1 MYEKF
6 FHLNKRPFSIAP
18 DPGFLYMSERHRDAL
33 AHLKYGLESD
43 GGFVLVTGEVG
54 TGKTTLLRNLIGQVP
69 GDIDVAFILNPRLT
83 VRELLQTICDELAI
97 EYPAEDQHSVKPYID
112 RLNKHLLRT
121 HRLGRSTVVVID
133 EAQNLSPAVL
143 EQLRLLTNL
152 ETNERKLMRIILVGQ
167 PELKTM
173 LARQELRQLSQ
184 RITARYHL
192 EPLKLEDT
200 RAYLAHRL
208 TVSGGNPN
216 LFSRWASWNIHRHA
230 GGIPRLIN
238 IIADRAMLGAY
249 ADGKPRIDFLTS
261 QKAASET
268 TNRPRNLWGWLAL
281 VGAVLIAIGGT
292 WALLDT
298 TGSAPA
304 ITRPVTSTGV
314 SQPTVEIREQL
325 RPARDTGDVQSQP
338 EPLTEI
344 VVRNQTTT
352 PALATNVETATPL
365 LPIGAARDSG
375 TPNGPEISPDVALTT
390 NQQSNSPDRPA
401 VQGTIPPPSIPRPA
415 MPSVADISQQS
426 VTSSSQPPRA
436 LPNVPPYRSQRM
448 AFNAMYELWGITY
461 EANNALV
468 PCDYAPRF
476 QLQCTKRN
484 YSWADVTRLNVPVVM
499 RLVGRD
505 AQPFYVTA
513 VSARDNRISITQG
526 GKRSVV
532 DLATL
537 SQVWDGTIIALWPT
551 PENYRGSI
559 RDGSSGTAVQEL
571 RDLLGKAVN
580 RDLGNSRRFD
590 ASLSA
595 LLRDFQSASGLV
607 ADGIA
612 GPATWLLLH
621 RAAGYDIPELMG

>member
-18 DPGFLYMSERHRDAL
+18 DPSFLYMSERHRDAL
-33 AHLKYGLESD
+33 AHLKYGLESE

-97 EYPAEDQHSVKPYID
+97 EYPTADQHSVKPYID

-121 HRLGRSTVVVID
+121 HQLGRSTVVVID

-184 RITARYHL
+184 RVTARYHL
-192 EPLKLEDT
+192 EPLKLDDT

-216 LFSRWASWNIHRHA
+216 LFSAWASWNIHRHA

-249 ADGKPRIDFLTS
+249 ADGKPRIDFSTA
-261 QKAASET
+261 QKAAKET
-268 TNRPRNLWGWLAL
+268 ANQDRNLWGWLAL
-281 VGAVLIAIGGT
+281 AGAVILAAGGT
-292 WALLDT
+292 WALLSATGPDST
-298 TGSAPA
+298 PTAGSAPVVVNNNQVQA
-304 ITRPVTSTGV
+304 IPNPQSPTSDALT
-314 SQPTVEIREQL
+314 SDALTPD
-325 RPARDTGDVQSQP
+325 A
-338 EPLTEI
+338 LTEI
-344 VVRNQTTT
+344 VVRNPSPAPATVDAYVPPKPTPQEPSTTIAQTQTIPSPNPQPDLPPPT
-352 PALATNVETATPL
+352 IPRVANLSAQPLVTGAQVLTATP
-365 LPIGAARDSG
+365 
-375 TPNGPEISPDVALTT
+375 
-390 NQQSNSPDRPA
+390 
-401 VQGTIPPPSIPRPA
+401 
-415 MPSVADISQQS
+415 
-426 VTSSSQPPRA
+426 
-436 LPNVPPYRSQRM
+436 NVPSYGSQRL
-448 AFNAMYELWGITY
+448 AFSTMYKLWGIDYDPNSTM
-461 EANNALV
+461 V

-476 QLQCTKRN
+476 QLQCTKRSYAWEN
-484 YSWADVTRLNVPVVM
+484 VARLNIPVVM
-499 RLVGRD
+499 RMVDPDG
-505 AQPFYVTA
+505 QTFYVTA
-513 VSARDNRISITQG
+513 VSARNNRISIIQDN
-526 GKRSVV
+526 RPAVV
-532 DLATL
+532 DLAALT
-537 SQVWDGTIIALWPT
+537 QRWDGTIIALWPT

-559 RDGSSGTAVQEL
+559 KDGSSGRAVREL
-571 RDLLGKAVN
+571 RKLLGTALN
-580 RDLGNSRRFD
+580 RNLGNARTFD
-590 ASLSA
+590 TTLGDA
-595 LLRDFQSASGLV
+595 LREFQAAKGLL

-621 RAAGYDIPELMG
+621 RAAGYDIPELLG